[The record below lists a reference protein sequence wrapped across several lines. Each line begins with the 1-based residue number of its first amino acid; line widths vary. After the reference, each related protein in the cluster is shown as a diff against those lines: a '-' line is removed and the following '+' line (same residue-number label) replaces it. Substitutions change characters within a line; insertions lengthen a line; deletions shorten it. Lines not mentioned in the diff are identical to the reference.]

1 MSGPSN
7 EIAAY
12 FSSLP
17 HWILA
22 VSVIAAVI
30 VGIGIN
36 DRIVRWHR
44 SRFPWMFKPKVLLV
58 TFALGV
64 MVIAF
69 GLWINPPSKVREDFQ
84 QAHPELFL
92 KPANPPAIQR

>member
-1 MSGPSN
+1 MIVSLDGTAPDFRGCLGP
-7 EIAAY
+7 
-12 FSSLP
+12 
-17 HWILA
+17 
-22 VSVIAAVI
+22 
-30 VGIGIN
+30 
-36 DRIVRWHR
+36 R
-44 SRFPWMFKPKVLLV
+44 LLV

-84 QAHPELFL
+84 RAHPELFL